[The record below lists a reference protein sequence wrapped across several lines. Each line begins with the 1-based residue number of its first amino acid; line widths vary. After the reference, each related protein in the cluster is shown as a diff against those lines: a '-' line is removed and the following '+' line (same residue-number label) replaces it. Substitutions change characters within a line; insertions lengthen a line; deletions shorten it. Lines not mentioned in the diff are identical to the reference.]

1 MIKSRWGV
9 REKTALAVNGVGVVE
24 SVTVTVTVLVL
35 SPRGVPTIWPAAFIP
50 KPDGRPD
57 AAHVYGAVPPVAVT
71 WALYGTPAMPPGS
84 EVVAIDKFNA
94 TIVMVRILVAV
105 CAGEPE
111 SVALKPIGVRFAAAV
126 GVPLICPVAACKTKP
141 VGRVPET
148 TCQEYEPV
156 PPVAA
161 NVCVYGEPTAPVA
174 SEVVVM
180 ESVGGAI
187 VSVRLTLA
195 FCCAG
200 EPESVTLKVSGVAL
214 TCALGVPLINPE
226 AAVRV
231 NPAGSVPEVNCQV

>member
-1 MIKSRWGV
+1 
-9 REKTALAVNGVGVVE
+9 
-24 SVTVTVTVLVL
+24 
-35 SPRGVPTIWPAAFIP
+35 
-50 KPDGRPD
+50 
-57 AAHVYGAVPPVAVT
+57 
-71 WALYGTPAMPPGS
+71 MPPGS
-84 EVVAIDKFNA
+84 EVVVIDKFNA
-94 TIVMVRILVAV
+94 TIDIVRVAVAV

-141 VGRVPET
+141 AGRVPET

-180 ESVGGAI
+180 ESVGGVM
-187 VSVRLTLA
+187 VSVRLALA
-195 FCCAG
+195 FCAG
-200 EPESVTLKVSGVAL
+200 EPESVTLKVSGAAV